1 MTKNNSNAGYVE
13 CYNCFSNTHL
23 HERDHLSGGTEIRMT
38 YKKDKHN
45 YSCELK
51 NTHSSEMKWEKSPD
65 KTRIY
70 ENNLPDSCWATWAK
84 QVLVNYRQC
93 FVLPLKL
100 KRLCSPAGQSLW
112 WPTPLKAPFPLVF
125 GLVGAVSGRGVWCR
139 QGHSLLVH
147 PLGLRAHDETEEVLI
162 WYGGP
167 SRRGRGRSAALVIQT
182 GALKDNTTVWL
193 WILKQ
198 TVSIL
203 FCSGYLALDEHV
215 EEVIVGFGAVGVGHQ
230 VAEHRLVT
238 ALIEPEAWQA
248 SSCCWRLLYPPALG
262 HRHVYRLWHGYRERT
277 EFSTGRLCTQRK
289 HMHVHFLMALGGD
302 PGPLFNDNL
311 LPLFWTEQRWSS
323 MRLLWKRLSRSK
335 KPSSPSMSGL
345 RRWHKTQKQQRD

>member
-1 MTKNNSNAGYVE
+1 MHWKIHTAVKWNEKRVLTRRQGFTK
-13 CYNCFSNTHL
+13 T
-23 HERDHLSGGTEIRMT
+23 
-38 YKKDKHN
+38 
-45 YSCELK
+45 SCPTVAVQLEQ
-51 NTHSSEMKWEKSPD
+51 NKSLLILQ
-65 KTRIY
+65 T
-70 ENNLPDSCWATWAK
+70 
-84 QVLVNYRQC
+84 VLC
-93 FVLPLKL
+93 FVPKVLKDFVHQL
-100 KRLCSPAGQSLW
+100 LW

-125 GLVGAVSGRGVWCR
+125 GLVGAGSGCGVWCR
-139 QGHSLLVH
+139 QGHSLLIH

-193 WILKQ
+193 RILKQ
-198 TVSIL
+198 TVSTL
-203 FCSGYLALDEHV
+203 FYSWYLALDEHV
-215 EEVIVGFGAVGVGHQ
+215 EEVIIGFGAVGVGHQ

-262 HRHVYRLWHGYRERT
+262 DWHVYRLWHGYRERT
-277 EFSTGRLCTQRK
+277 EFSTGRICIQRK
-289 HMHVHFLMALGGD
+289 HMHIHFLMVLGGD

-311 LPLFWTEQRWSS
+311 LPLFCTEQRWSS

-345 RRWHKTQKQQRD
+345 RRWHKTQKQQRDQDGGTSKGAKWEIAC